1 MRVIRVYFSLLLCL
15 WAINYSLVFPHYIF
29 AQQEEGALIK
39 TELRY
44 TASELRDPFE
54 DNLRK
59 YEAQETAKEAGAE
72 EAAKTLPTFSVQGI
86 IWGSSLPQAIIDDAV
101 VKVGD
106 TIKEAKVIAIDK
118 EGITLLYYGREYKI
132 SSPSATPQEAQE
144 QGGIK

>member
-44 TASELRDPFE
+44 TASELRDPFK
-54 DNLRK
+54 DNLNETQ
-59 YEAQETAKEAGAE
+59 EAAKGAGAE
-72 EAAKTLPTFSVQGI
+72 EVAKTLPTFSVQGI
-86 IWGSSLPQAIIDDAV
+86 IWGGNLPQAIIDDAV

-106 TIKEAKVIAIDK
+106 TIKESKVIAIDK

-132 SSPSATPQEAQE
+132 SAPASVAQE
-144 QGGIK
+144 VTE